1 MGQLPVAHA
10 HNILPGRARDW
21 RHFRSGDCRHFRST
35 ANATLSVPYTTYML
49 FFKLRTQYTMY
60 WNVPQLGGGINN
72 IWHFILL
79 WGHSPMW
86 LNISPP
92 WRFVIWSI
100 IWKVCHVKQLDV
112 PSVSCKTTWCTI
124 CRWVLS
130 DVIELGVQVHIFYI
144 ARACHWE

>member
-1 MGQLPVAHA
+1 
-10 HNILPGRARDW
+10 
-21 RHFRSGDCRHFRST
+21 
-35 ANATLSVPYTTYML
+35 ML
-49 FFKLRTQYTMY
+49 FFKLRTHYAMY
-60 WNVPQLGGGINN
+60 WNVPRLGGGINN

-79 WGHSPMW
+79 WGHNPMW

-92 WRFVIWSI
+92 WSFVIWSI

-130 DVIELGVQVHIFYI
+130 GWNMQVVYGHGQSRI
-144 ARACHWE
+144 CGGSDHWAWPEVTWPEVTVVTCPEVWYAHAQPEVAPYPP